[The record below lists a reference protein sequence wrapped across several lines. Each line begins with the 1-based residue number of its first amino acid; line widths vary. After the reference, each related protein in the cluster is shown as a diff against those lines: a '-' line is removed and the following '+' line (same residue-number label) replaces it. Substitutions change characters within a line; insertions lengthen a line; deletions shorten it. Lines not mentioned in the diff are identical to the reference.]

1 MIAIKHRFTGVVL
14 CEFDVQ
20 TMREAVIK
28 AVKSGASLSGADLS
42 GADLTRANLSSAD
55 MTDANLSGA
64 VLWLGNRRIVL
75 P

>member
-1 MIAIKHRFTGVVL
+1 MTRDELLSRYADGERDFTGANL
-14 CEFDVQ
+14 
-20 TMREAVIK
+20 
-28 AVKSGASLSGADLS
+28 SGANLSYADLS

>member
-1 MIAIKHRFTGVVL
+1 MTRDELLSRYADGERNFTDANL
-14 CEFDVQ
+14 
-20 TMREAVIK
+20 A
-28 AVKSGASLSGADLS
+28 GANLTGADLS